1 LFGKVVECIWE
12 EEWDKDLFCN
22 AIGTNFFIIGLMVL
36 IHENLKNRASLSS
49 ILKTLTS
56 HSFNF

>member
-1 LFGKVVECIWE
+1 MYTLEADAYLFGKVVECIWE

-36 IHENLKNRASLSS
+36 IHV
-49 ILKTLTS
+49 
-56 HSFNF
+56 F